1 MLMSGYRAAAG
12 KLIWKWLPTDF
23 KRLIIKLM
31 TKTIIAWDFEMHL
44 GKHLDHKHPELS
56 KEWHHVNF
64 LLSSFCSSFLSLLF
78 PLIFEP
84 QNVSLK
90 FWAAQPVMESSFMCG
105 SQSIPVHALFFFLPC
120 NLPSDYHKNN

>member
-44 GKHLDHKHPELS
+44 GKHLDHPELS

-90 FWAAQPVMESSFMCG
+90 FGAAQPVMESSFMCD
-105 SQSIPVHALFFFLPC
+105 S
-120 NLPSDYHKNN
+120 

>member
-31 TKTIIAWDFEMHL
+31 TKTIIVWDFDMHL

-64 LLSSFCSSFLSLLF
+64 LLSVPPSSPSFSPLSLN
-78 PLIFEP
+78 PKMSP
-84 QNVSLK
+84 
-90 FWAAQPVMESSFMCG
+90 
-105 SQSIPVHALFFFLPC
+105 
-120 NLPSDYHKNN
+120 